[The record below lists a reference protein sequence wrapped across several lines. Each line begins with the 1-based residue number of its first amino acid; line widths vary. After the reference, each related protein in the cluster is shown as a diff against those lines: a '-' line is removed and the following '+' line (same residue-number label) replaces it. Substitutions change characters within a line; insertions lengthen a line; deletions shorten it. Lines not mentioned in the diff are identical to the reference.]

1 MKRKCLKWIMAVFI
15 GLTCFC
21 GAYSQTAMAA
31 VHSKTPDILGT
42 TGKNNLNQAYK
53 KYFDAKGGG
62 KGGSLFHYM
71 KDGSAYIASTTD
83 DNLGNGYYSVKTEGM
98 SYGMMIT
105 LQMNNEYKFQKLW
118 DFVRKYM
125 RHSDSNDSLYGY
137 HSWHMKTNGSDVQTI
152 DQNVASDGEVWFA
165 AALMMASDRWG
176 DKKYPYDYK
185 ARAQDLLDA
194 LAGDG
199 EYANTGKESRVF
211 IKNSKDQR
219 YAMVRFGPY
228 VNWTDPSYHVPAFF
242 ELFAKS
248 ARSSQQYFWKD
259 AANKSRTY
267 LSETTFKSVLNN
279 GSTVTNAATGLF
291 PDEAGFDGV
300 SDAAHS
306 STETDRNFSYD
317 AWRTVSHIAMD
328 YTLWSSADNA
338 YRASEQKAV
347 NKFLTFMKRENY
359 GRTAHEY
366 TLNGTAVKRGS
377 PVGLIAANAGGATAA
392 SDASLRTGFANA
404 FNSTY
409 IPEDYYGSCL
419 YMLNSLVANGK
430 FTMYLP

>member
-1 MKRKCLKWIMAVFI
+1 MAVFI

-21 GAYSQTAMAA
+21 AAYSQTAMAA

-53 KYFDAKGGG
+53 KYFDTKGDG

-105 LQMNNEYKFQKLW
+105 LQMNDEYKFQKLW

-125 RHSDSNDSLYGY
+125 RHSDRSDSLYGY

-165 AALMMASDRWG
+165 AALMMASGRWG

-185 ARAQDLLDA
+185 ERAQDMLDA

-228 VNWTDPSYHVPAFF
+228 VNWTDPSYHVPAF
-242 ELFAKS
+242 
-248 ARSSQQYFWKD
+248 SSC
-259 AANKSRTY
+259 S
-267 LSETTFKSVLNN
+267 L
-279 GSTVTNAATGLF
+279 
-291 PDEAGFDGV
+291 
-300 SDAAHS
+300 
-306 STETDRNFSYD
+306 
-317 AWRTVSHIAMD
+317 
-328 YTLWSSADNA
+328 
-338 YRASEQKAV
+338 KAP
-347 NKFLTFMKRENY
+347 E
-359 GRTAHEY
+359 
-366 TLNGTAVKRGS
+366 
-377 PVGLIAANAGGATAA
+377 AA
-392 SDASLRTGFANA
+392 SSIF
-404 FNSTY
+404 
-409 IPEDYYGSCL
+409 
-419 YMLNSLVANGK
+419 GK
-430 FTMYLP
+430 MQQTNLEHTCQKQRLKAC